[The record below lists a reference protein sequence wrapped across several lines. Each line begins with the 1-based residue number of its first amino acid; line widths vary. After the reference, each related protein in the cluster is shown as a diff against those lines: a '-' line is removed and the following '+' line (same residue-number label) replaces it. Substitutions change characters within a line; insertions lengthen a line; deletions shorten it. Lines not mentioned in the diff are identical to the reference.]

1 MIEQLLTTL
10 QADGF
15 NASIDEDG
23 DLAFRYEG
31 RHYALCFDN
40 DDPLFSKLILPN
52 IWELDSQQEFQ
63 RALAALDH
71 LNRRLKLV
79 KAFTVRDHIWL
90 SVEMWMTDHGDWQQ
104 LLPRA
109 IRAMSHA
116 LHLLSEQMRGEQTAS
131 ESLLALAN

>member
-15 NASIDEDG
+15 NAALDDDG

-31 RHYALCFDN
+31 RHYVLCFDN

-63 RALAALDH
+63 RALAALDY

-79 KAFTVRDHIWL
+79 KAHTVRDQIWL
-90 SVEMWMTDHGDWQQ
+90 SMEMWMTDHGDWQQ

-116 LHLLSEQMRGEQTAS
+116 LHLLTEQMREGPTVP